1 MQLLKRLFKAK
12 EDYLGEAARIM
23 SDKAEIK
30 RRCEGYVVHDA
41 SDTLHKAGWTKKQL
55 DILHDESFIPIA
67 RLTISENFQDMIADY
82 VDKLQ
87 SAEKGDRDAIKEVV
101 DIKSKIQNVIDD
113 EIIRLEIDLSTMG
126 PEVERLQEHVA
137 TEGAKWHELKE
148 EALVDIEVVK
158 QKLDLIIPKD
168 REDMDQWKTYYTQR
182 VSLLENPALH
192 VAARL
197 KATNRS
203 DKNQMIDEYL
213 SLLSQVIAGKD
224 VERGLHVLESK
235 MESDVRM
242 EAKRIRAQRPDFF

>member
-1 MQLLKRLFKAK
+1 MTNPTCFTRLP
-12 EDYLGEAARIM
+12 GQ
-23 SDKAEIK
+23 
-30 RRCEGYVVHDA
+30 
-41 SDTLHKAGWTKKQL
+41 KKQL
-55 DILHDESFIPIA
+55 AILHDESFVPIA
-67 RLTISENFQDMIADY
+67 RLTVSEDFQDTISDY

-87 SAEKGDRDAIKEVV
+87 SAAKGNKDAIKEVA

-113 EIIRLEIDLSTMG
+113 EITRLDIQFANMRPALEK
-126 PEVERLQEHVA
+126 LQEHVA

-158 QKLDLIIPKD
+158 QKLNLIIPKD
-168 REDMDQWKTYYTQR
+168 RQDMEQWKTYYAQR

-192 VAARL
+192 VAGRL

-213 SLLSQVIAGKD
+213 SMLSQVIAGKD
-224 VERGLHVLESK
+224 VERELHVLESK
-235 MESDVRM
+235 MESVVSM